1 MAELDYSDY
10 FQKMHSLSHILLETK
25 KKELKRPGGST
36 MRQCIWIIEERS
48 AQQLDGSQWF
58 ESEVRPFVLNA
69 LGYDGRDPIP
79 TIDIQEITKKAHA
92 GDPTAANTL
101 GDCYRVGRCGL
112 TKNLEDAISWYHTAA
127 VADNLDGIYNLG
139 LALDIYNSDQ
149 EVGFLPDPWLEKAAQ
164 AGITDAAYKLGW
176 TFKIQNRYIYE
187 EETKGA
193 IYWYTLAANSG
204 HPYAQYNLG
213 LCFKNGTGVKQN
225 FATAVQWIRKAA
237 EQNDPDAQHSLGLR
251 YKTGEGVTK
260 DNIEAVKWFK
270 MAADQG
276 YCFSQSH
283 LAKMLKKGLGIKTD
297 YFQSMHYYKLAA
309 EQGDTDSKKKL
320 IRFNEEPLLTNV
332 LTMEW
337 PNTQKYLHPLCKDA
351 IMEFFCSFH
360 NSKQSGLLP
369 KELIERIALLLI
381 QIWPKTQ
388 PHLPI
393 YTDSKITAQ

>member
-10 FQKMHSLSHILLETK
+10 FQKMHSLSHILLETFMR
-25 KKELKRPGGST
+25 KKELKRPGGYT
-36 MRQCIWIIEERS
+36 MRQCIWVIEEKS
-48 AQQLDGSQWF
+48 AQQPQWF
-58 ESEVRPFVLNA
+58 EDEVRPFVYNA
-69 LGYDGRDPIP
+69 LGYNGRDPIP
-79 TIDIQEITKKAHA
+79 TVDIQEITKKAHA

-112 TKNLEDAISWYHTAA
+112 TQSLEDAISWYHTAA
-127 VADNLDGIYNLG
+127 VADSLDGIYNLG
-139 LALDIYNSDQ
+139 LALDNYNSDQ

-237 EQNDPDAQHSLGLR
+237 DQNDPDAQHSLGLR

-260 DNIEAVKWFK
+260 DNIEAVRWFK
-270 MAADQG
+270 KAADQG

-283 LAKMLKKGLGIKTD
+283 LAKMLKKGLGTKTD
-297 YFQSMHYYKLAA
+297 FFQSMHYYKLAA
-309 EQGDTDSKKKL
+309 EQGDNDSQKKL
-320 IRFNEEPLLTNV
+320 KRFNEEPLLTNV

-337 PNTQKYLHPLCKDA
+337 PKTQKYLHPLCQDA
-351 IMEFFCSFH
+351 IMELFCSFH